1 VVDSLSGERG
11 IGQFGVGAA
20 AVWDKYNMQCTVE
33 AKMDSTGFGAG
44 TIVGRELMEVIS
56 MVLDPSQGVDTV
68 L

>member
-1 VVDSLSGERG
+1 
-11 IGQFGVGAA
+11 
-20 AVWDKYNMQCTVE
+20 MQCAVE